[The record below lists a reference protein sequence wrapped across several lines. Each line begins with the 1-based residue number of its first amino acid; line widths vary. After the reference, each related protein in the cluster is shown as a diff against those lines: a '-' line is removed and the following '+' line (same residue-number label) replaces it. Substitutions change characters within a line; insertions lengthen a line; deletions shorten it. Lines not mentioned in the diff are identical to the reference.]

1 MARLRAVPP
10 TRFGD
15 LPVAT
20 VNDLTGGT
28 WNLPSADVLSYQMVG
43 ARVVVRPSGTE
54 PKIKAYFEV
63 VEPVFMSRL
72 SEARQAAA
80 DRLGPLR
87 EAVQAVLIS

>member
-1 MARLRAVPP
+1 MSRLRAAPP

-28 WNLPSADVLSYQMVG
+28 WNLPSADVLSFQMVG
-43 ARVVVRPSGTE
+43 ARVVIRPSGTE

-63 VEPVFMSRL
+63 VEPVFLGRL
-72 SEARQAAA
+72 GEARQAAA
-80 DRLGPLR
+80 ARLAPLR
-87 EAVQAVLIS
+87 DAVQVLLAS